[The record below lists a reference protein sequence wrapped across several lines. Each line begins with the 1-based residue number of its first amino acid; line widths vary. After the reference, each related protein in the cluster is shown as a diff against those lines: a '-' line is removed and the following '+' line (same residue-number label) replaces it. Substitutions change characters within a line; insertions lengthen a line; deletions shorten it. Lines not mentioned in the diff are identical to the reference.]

1 MPAGWKANAD
11 RRVLTIIDYIR
22 ANIYFPEKL
31 KAAAV
36 AQGDRIPAKIQR

>member
-1 MPAGWKANAD
+1 MPAGLKANAD
-11 RRVLTIIDYIR
+11 QRVLKIIDYIQ

-36 AQGDRIPAKIQR
+36 AQADRIPAKIQR